1 MPAQAAAPVAVESH
15 YLQMLPQLQKFAYV
29 RHRYLSPEERQEA
42 IAETCAWG
50 WQWCL
55 RAFEKGTLNE
65 LNVRMISLYASG
77 LYRAGRRF
85 AGASTSDAFAPH
97 SGCSVLRIGTG
108 KEDSEGNPRSVGAI
122 LTDSRH
128 PRPMETV
135 RRNIDYAIA
144 MHKPVVSRK
153 GRACFRHLLKD
164 HSRGHGRRIAK
175 TMHLSNARISQL
187 KGQIGE
193 ALVEIG
199 YGPGPR
205 PAA

>member
-108 KEDSEGNPRSVGAI
+108 KEDSEATPDPLGRS
-122 LTDSRH
+122 
-128 PRPMETV
+128 
-135 RRNIDYAIA
+135 
-144 MHKPVVSRK
+144 
-153 GRACFRHLLKD
+153 
-164 HSRGHGRRIAK
+164 
-175 TMHLSNARISQL
+175 
-187 KGQIGE
+187 
-193 ALVEIG
+193 
-199 YGPGPR
+199 
-205 PAA
+205 